1 MLQHLLILHS
11 TCRCTPETLQA
22 NSTGLQLEHGQL
34 FGNGLRTSV
43 EVVTSSSP
51 SSAERG
57 HYEARSGRTAPPT
70 S

>member
-11 TCRCTPETLQA
+11 TRRCAPVTLQA
-22 NSTGLQLEHGQL
+22 NWRLQLEHGQL
-34 FGNGLRTSV
+34 FGNGLPF
-43 EVVTSSSP
+43 VVTSSS
-51 SSAERG
+51 SSADRG